1 MRDAFLSR
9 LWVALADRAAA
20 TTDIG
25 ALADPSAL
33 KAKRALAATGTQ
45 DVTPQTVRDLDLL
58 AKVKHEDLSGIML
71 RAFWREQ
78 LTSFRLH
85 PLQGSCLLVNPPEGL
100 NVETDSC
107 ATLST
112 QPHLS
117 GKYGTQLTTFPLSPV
132 HRLSLGTSGCFD
144 EVLVFWDRGVDFKP
158 LLDCITVGST
168 VALFRPLLEQHR
180 FWLDWCEL
188 DYGFKL
194 VTGTIAQRFST
205 TLVHSAVV
213 SQVSLHIFGLSGVRA

>member
-33 KAKRALAATGTQ
+33 KAKRALAATGIP
-45 DVTPQTVRDLDLL
+45 DVAPKTVGDLDLL
-58 AKVKHEDLSGIML
+58 AKADHEDLSGIML

-78 LTSFRLH
+78 LSSFRLH
-85 PLQGSCLLVNPPEGL
+85 PLNGSCLLVNPPEGL

-107 ATLST
+107 ATLSR
-112 QPHLS
+112 QQYLA
-117 GKYGTQLTTFPLSPV
+117 GKYGTQLTALPMSPV
-132 HRLSLGTSGCFD
+132 HRMSLGTSGCFD

-158 LLDCITVGST
+158 LLDCLTVGST
-168 VALFRPLLEQHR
+168 VALFRPSLDHHR
-180 FWLDWCEL
+180 FWIDWCEL

-194 VTGTIAQRFST
+194 VTGAVAQRFST

-213 SQVSLHIFGLSGVRA
+213 SQVSLHIFGLSGVRT